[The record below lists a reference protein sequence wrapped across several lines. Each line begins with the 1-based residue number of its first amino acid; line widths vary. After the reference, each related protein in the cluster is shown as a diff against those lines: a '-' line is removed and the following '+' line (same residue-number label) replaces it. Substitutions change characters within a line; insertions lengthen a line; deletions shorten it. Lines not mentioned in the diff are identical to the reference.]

1 MHYYKFNIGDY
12 RSHTARLTLIENHC
26 YRTMLDEYYL
36 TERPL
41 QTDIKKLARI
51 LGLAGHET
59 EITQVLEDF
68 FIISDEGWRHKRVDK
83 EIADYKKNVAQ
94 AKAAGE
100 ASAAKRKQL
109 KKMQQT
115 GEIDF

>member
-1 MHYYKFNIGDY
+1 
-12 RSHTARLTLIENHC
+12 
-26 YRTMLDEYYL
+26 MLDEYYL

-51 LGLAGHET
+51 LGLTGHEA

-68 FIISDEGWRHKRVDK
+68 FIISEEGWRNNRADK
-83 EIADYKKNVAQ
+83 EISDYKKNVAQ
-94 AKAAGE
+94 AKSAGV

-115 GEIDF
+115 NEIDF